1 MKRFFW
7 LFLLSLSL
15 TIISCGDGDKKQ
27 EADKKETKTSAAINF
42 NAEVDA
48 APGTVISELS
58 FIEKDGEKEKAGK
71 RITKFFED
79 TAKVVITVYKK
90 ANDAVYDAM
99 VYTILKEDAKGLK
112 ADLSPMNDGGNN
124 YTTYTP
130 KDFGGVSIVFVAEG
144 TTADN
149 KSVSIKNMSIFL
161 DERKEE
167 TTKEN
172 GLNMPVA
179 DFKTADEWAKKL
191 VMIFKK

>member
-1 MKRFFW
+1 MKIFFW

-27 EADKKETKTSAAINF
+27 EGDKKETKTSAAINF

-58 FIEKDGEKEKAGK
+58 FIEKDGEKETAGK

-99 VYTILKEDAKGLK
+99 MYTILKADAKGLK

-124 YTTYTP
+124 FTTYTP
-130 KDFGGVSIVFVAEG
+130 KDFGAVSIVFVAEG
-144 TTADN
+144 TGDN
-149 KSVSIKNMSIFL
+149 KIVSKKNMIIFM

-179 DFKTADEWAKKL
+179 DFKTADEWVKKL
-191 VMIFKK
+191 AIIFKK